1 MSLPP
6 PSDRHDLPDEPRLLV
21 APGGART
28 LPYQPRSARSNIVF
42 AFAVTLAL
50 ALAWVVRN
58 VILLVYVSALFAVVL
73 TPIVNWLMKPKI
85 GKWNFSRVQA
95 ILVLLIFALS
105 ALILFV
111 AFALPPVVRDLQEFT
126 RELPTRMPILI
137 QRSQSI
143 PLIHHLNLQSLSSK
157 FEDIASGFATY
168 VFYSIRNWAGVLV
181 DVLTGVVLTIYF
193 MIEGDDAYAWVLS
206 FFPPRTRRRLDS
218 TLRTAQLRM
227 GKWLLGQGALMA
239 ILGVLSTVVFLSLH
253 IRYAYALGVL
263 MGLFNIIPVAGAA
276 VSMAFVLVV
285 AGIDSWG
292 RVAGALIFYFVWVQ
306 LENSYLIPKIMK
318 SSVDLAG
325 LAVLIA
331 LLLGAAV
338 AGVAGALVAVP
349 TAVLVA
355 VLIDEYVVYHDS
367 LLEEPPVGE

>member
-1 MSLPP
+1 M
-6 PSDRHDLPDEPRLLV
+6 
-21 APGGART
+21 
-28 LPYQPRSARSNIVF
+28 PYQPRSARSNIVF
-42 AFAVTLAL
+42 ALAVTLAL

-58 VILLVYVSALFAVVL
+58 VVLLVYVSALFAVVL

-105 ALILFV
+105 GLILFI

-168 VFYSIRNWAGVLV
+168 VFHSIRNWAGVLV

-193 MIEGDDAYAWVLS
+193 MIEGDHAYAWVLS
-206 FFPPRTRRRLDS
+206 FFPPRPRRRLDS
-218 TLRTAQLRM
+218 TLRTAKLRM

-355 VLIDEYVVYHDS
+355 VLIDEYVVYRDS
-367 LLEEPPVGE
+367 LLEEPPVGG